1 MKSVT
6 VLIGSGLIGVAIAR
20 RVSAGKHLLLADL
33 ECGRRSR
40 SFRVTQ
46 DLKSALRPS
55 MHPRAKQLR
64 ALLRRQH
71 RSEM

>member
-33 ECGRRSR
+33 
-40 SFRVTQ
+40 
-46 DLKSALRPS
+46 K
-55 MHPRAKQLR
+55 K
-64 ALLRRQH
+64 
-71 RSEM
+71 EMRTPPPQF